1 MWSLTIAVLL
11 LTAFASAQ
19 AAVTADDPGR
29 TGPYAVGFTSYMVT
43 DPSRAG
49 DGDTYPDRPMPMYVW
64 YPVDSASI
72 NNATK
77 LAEYPLD
84 PLYQQ
89 RPNLPSTGLEAYGID
104 RAYQDA
110 PVSAGKPFPVLMFSP
125 GWGAPPWLHVSFAA
139 RLASHG
145 YIVAVPYHFGD
156 GWWPWEPVIYPDL
169 ARPSFHRPRDV
180 SFALD
185 DLTAKNATQGHL
197 LRGAANLEQVA
208 AGGWSLGG
216 YAAMVLAGGE
226 DDVCDTLGDEGVGA
240 CGPSQPDPRI
250 KAIVPLD
257 GSGWILKFNELAR
270 IKVPAIGIGQEWDF
284 LQFQVSNGW
293 LWEGMEAWAA
303 RQHAAYSG
311 RPAYRVD
318 VYNSNHFSFADFC
331 QAIPALGNMG
341 LSSAEEVAWFEAD
354 CAAYTPSDTI
364 HRITSQYAI
373 AFLKTHLSGATQ
385 YQKYLTPGWT
395 LTREPLAE
403 FFVTEKRSPQ
413 SITEDW
419 PGSFIYFKHQSGS
432 EQAKAAKN
440 PSAKP
445 ELKRLSAP
453 VR

>member
-1 MWSLTIAVLL
+1 MLL
-11 LTAFASAQ
+11 LSTLAPAQ
-19 AAVTADDPGR
+19 AAVKTDDPGR
-29 TGPYAVGFTSYMVT
+29 TGPYAVGFTSYVLT
-43 DPSRAG
+43 DPSREG
-49 DGDTYPDRPMPMYVW
+49 DGDRYEHRPIPMYVW
-64 YPVDSASI
+64 YPVDHGSI
-72 NNATK
+72 NNATE
-77 LAEYPLD
+77 LASYPLD

-89 RPNLPSTGLEAYGID
+89 RPNLPSAGLEVYGID

-110 PVSAGKPFPVLMFSP
+110 PVSAGKPFPVVMFSP
-125 GWGAPPWLHVSFAA
+125 GWGAPPWLHVSIAA

-145 YIVAVPYHFGD
+145 FIVAVPYHFGD
-156 GWWPWEPVIYPDL
+156 GWWPWEPVIYQTLTP
-169 ARPSFHRPRDV
+169 PSFHRPRDV

-197 LRGAANLEQVA
+197 LRGAANLDQLA

-216 YAAMVLAGGE
+216 YAAMVLAGGD
-226 DDVCDTLGDEGVGA
+226 DDVCDAFWDQPPEMCV
-240 CGPSQPDPRI
+240 PSKPDPRI

-257 GSGWILKFNELAR
+257 GSGWILWFNELAR
-270 IKVPAIGIGQEWDF
+270 IKVPAIGIGQEWDG
-284 LQFQVSNGW
+284 LLFQVTQGW
-293 LWEGMEAWAA
+293 APEGWESWAA

-331 QAIPALGNMG
+331 QAIPALGDMG
-341 LSSAEEVAWFEAD
+341 LSSEEEVAWFLAD
-354 CAAYTPSDTI
+354 CAQYTPSDTI

-385 YQKYLTPGWT
+385 YQQYLTPGWT

-432 EQAKAAKN
+432 EQAKAAKD
-440 PSAKP
+440 PAAKP
-445 ELKRLSAP
+445 ALKRISAP
-453 VR
+453 GH

>member
-1 MWSLTIAVLL
+1 MLNAICNFLLCRRSAAIPAPRDRMMQPRGARTGPTWPWTIAVLL
-11 LTAFASAQ
+11 LTAVAPAQ
-19 AAVTADDPGR
+19 AAVNNNDPGR
-29 TGPYAVGFTSYMVT
+29 TGPYAVGFTSYMLT
-43 DPSRAG
+43 DPSREG
-49 DGDTYPDRPMPMYVW
+49 DGDTYQHRPIPMYVW

-125 GWGAPPWLHVSFAA
+125 SWGAPPWLHVSFAA

-156 GWWPWEPVIYPDL
+156 GWWPWEPVIYQTT
-169 ARPSFHRPRDV
+169 AWPSFHRPRDV

-185 DLTAKNATQGHL
+185 DLTAKNATQRHL
-197 LRGAANLEQVA
+197 LRGAANLDQVA

-216 YAAMVLAGGE
+216 YAAMVLAGGD
-226 DDVCDTLGDEGVGA
+226 DDVCDAFWVQPPEICV
-240 CGPSQPDPRI
+240 PSKPDPRI

-257 GSGWILKFNELAR
+257 GSTFDPWYNELAR
-270 IKVPAIGIGQEWDF
+270 IKVPAIGIGQEWDG
-284 LQFQVSNGW
+284 LQFQVSQGW
-293 LWEGMEAWAA
+293 APEGWESWAA

-331 QAIPALGNMG
+331 QAIPALGDMG
-341 LSSAEEVAWFEAD
+341 LSSEEEVAWFLAD
-354 CAAYTPSDTI
+354 CAAYTPSDVI
-364 HRITSQYAI
+364 HRITSQYA
-373 AFLKTHLSGATQ
+373 S
-385 YQKYLTPGWT
+385 
-395 LTREPLAE
+395 R
-403 FFVTEKRSPQ
+403 V
-413 SITEDW
+413 
-419 PGSFIYFKHQSGS
+419 
-432 EQAKAAKN
+432 
-440 PSAKP
+440 P
-445 ELKRLSAP
+445 EYPP
-453 VR
+453 VRRHSVSEVPDARVDTHARAVGGIFRHGKA